1 MEVFTTG
8 HRKSWRRTRP
18 PTLAAVSLILTA
30 LTHAPA
36 VLAIGRYDARNGD
49 ECRAQV
55 NANYDAATAQM
66 RANGNLR
73 GIASMNRRGRDVEL
87 AECEQMDRSAREATM
102 TKAYRRLSAAVDTL
116 RDQRPVPAGERRAL
130 EADYTTILK
139 FPPAPYREAY
149 LHLHVGYLRYAEL
162 DRAASAVPAI
172 HRCTDAAG
180 AVEFTQLPCAAGAT
194 PAPLTVRPPSGDP
207 MQPSE
212 SCEAIRAR
220 VAASRQEHDAAVT
233 ALLESRATKGPTNWR
248 QFEARRVAAL
258 SEMTW
263 QGDRARAAGCSSQ

>member
-1 MEVFTTG
+1 MEASPAV
-8 HRKSWRRTRP
+8 HPKWRKP
-18 PTLAAVSLILTA
+18 PALAAVCFILAA
-30 LTHAPA
+30 LTHSPA
-36 VLAIGRYDARNGD
+36 ALAIGRYDARNGD

-55 NANYDAATAQM
+55 NANFDAATAQM
-66 RANGNLR
+66 RASGNLS

-87 AECEQMDRSAREATM
+87 AECEQMDRSVREATM

-116 RDQRPVPAGERRAL
+116 RGQRPVPAGERRAL
-130 EADYTTILK
+130 EADYTMISK
-139 FPPAPYREAY
+139 YPPTPYREAY
-149 LHLHVGYLRYAEL
+149 LSLHVDYLRYAEL
-162 DRAASAVPAI
+162 DRAASAVQVV

-180 AVEFTQLPCAAGAT
+180 AVEFTQLPCSAGAT
-194 PAPLTVRPPSGDP
+194 QTPLTGRPPSGDP

-212 SCEAIRAR
+212 SCDAIRAR

-258 SEMTW
+258 SEMTF
-263 QGDRARAAGCSSQ
+263 QGDRARKAGCSSQ